1 MTDDFES
8 AMNDISIQWQSE
20 TNAKSFLVNSDACNL
35 ENPEICES
43 CQ

>member
-1 MTDDFES
+1 MDDEFEK
-8 AMNDISIQWQSE
+8 AMNDIEKRSAPRPGNPDVGYS
-20 TNAKSFLVNSDACNL
+20 CNL